1 MNRDGNNFLSFL
13 IGAAT
18 GIAIGMLFAPKT
30 GEETRED
37 LKETIDNLKYKVDDL
52 YHRGIIKST
61 EIYDKS
67 KVKASEIKDKAN
79 ELKEKAN
86 EYYEKGKETTV
97 DFINKKN
104 KRSKEVED

>member
-1 MNRDGNNFLSFL
+1 MSKEVSGMFSFL
-13 IGAAT
+13 LGLSAGLAL
-18 GIAIGMLFAPKT
+18 GVLFAPKA

-67 KVKASEIKDKAN
+67 KDWEFYWMDI
-79 ELKEKAN
+79 
-86 EYYEKGKETTV
+86 G
-97 DFINKKN
+97 
-104 KRSKEVED
+104 